1 MERICINEVDKI
13 YPNGKLI
20 TSGSEAAI
28 INLDGYA
35 YKLFLSDD
43 IKTAKR
49 KERILL
55 DLEKKTYLHPYFPKL
70 YSLVE
75 AESREYIK
83 GYIMELINKF
93 YGDFDIHE
101 RMNFLKQ
108 LKEILGLF
116 SKAGYLYLDVRN
128 PNVVISRSKS
138 PILLDIDGIVP
149 LDSLECGCIPSDVK
163 DYITYGGK
171 IGTNAQ
177 IFMFNK
183 AARTILGLE
192 PRYGDGDEILF
203 DDEPILE
210 TKPITE
216 TDELVL
222 DKIGTQILYELL
234 NRAPIPDMAYD
245 NEYLHEHVK
254 IK

>member
-1 MERICINEVDKI
+1 MERISINEVDKK
-13 YPNGKLI
+13 YPNGKI
-20 TSGSEAAI
+20 IKSGSEAMVV
-28 INLDGYA
+28 NLNGYA
-35 YKLFLSDD
+35 YKLFFSDD
-43 IKTAKR
+43 IEKAKR

-55 DLEKKTYLHPYFPKL
+55 DLEQKSHLHPYFPKL
-70 YSLVE
+70 FSLVE

-83 GYIMELINKF
+83 GYIMELINEF
-93 YGDFDIHE
+93 YGNFDIHE

-116 SKAGYLYLDVRN
+116 SKAGYLYLDIRN

-149 LDSLECGCIPSDVK
+149 LDSLECGCIPSSVK
-163 DYITYGGK
+163 EYITSGGK

-183 AARTILGLE
+183 LARMMLGLE
-192 PRYGDGDEILF
+192 PSYGDGDEILF
-203 DDEPILE
+203 DDEPIVE
-210 TKPITE
+210 TKPIVE

-222 DKIGTQILYELL
+222 DETGTKILYELE
-234 NRAPIPDMAYD
+234 NRAPIPDMTYD
-245 NEYLHEHVK
+245 NEYLHEHVR